1 MKSDRKSQGFQAT
14 RRQLLSAT
22 AAASMAGMAA
32 RFGFGNVAHAQMRA
46 MVDSKRRFIFC
57 YFPGGWDQLLFLD
70 PRDPSVFTEEQRGMT
85 LTDVRYEQLAN
96 SQFGT
101 RLLRPDVAGA
111 AGNLSFGPAAVK
123 FNGDG
128 SVRGPD
134 IREHASKIS
143 IVRGVNM
150 GTVAHEVGYRFFNTG
165 TFPAGNSARGSS
177 VATQIAAMLQTVEPN
192 PIAALPTLSLRV
204 EAYNESMPGRFSA
217 LRVNSIGDLLQVLSR
232 DGAMLEH
239 STVEGALDEFAT
251 SERPCEVNVY
261 DRRGVLTRM
270 REAQGTAQS
279 IIRANLAAKFDFL
292 ADSTD
297 MSIQAERV
305 ATRRQYGEYLNP
317 GYALT
322 TADAGTAGARAALAA
337 LAIKSGVAQCV
348 SVMIGDGTDTH
359 FSNNLDHANRLYP
372 GIASLAAL
380 IDDLATSN
388 VGPGKGLP
396 ENDKWIDHTTIVAFS
411 EFARTPLMNQFGGR
425 DHHLASSCLI
435 AGAGIRGN
443 TVVGASGNVAM
454 GIGLW
459 DFINN
464 RVTDSPE
471 QGRAI
476 MPPDI
481 AATLIAS
488 TGFDPGDHRLDASI
502 ARATKLGPLVMG

>member
-1 MKSDRKSQGFQAT
+1 MTSDRKNKGIQAT

-22 AAASMAGMAA
+22 AMAAMTGLAA
-32 RFGFGNVAHAQMRA
+32 RFGMGGVAHAQMRA
-46 MVDSKRRFIFC
+46 MVESKRRFVFC
-57 YFPGGWDQLLFLD
+57 YFPGGWDQILFLD
-70 PRDPSVFTEEQRGMT
+70 PRDPSVYTEEQRGMT

-96 SQFGT
+96 SQFAQ
-101 RLLRPDVAGA
+101 RVYRPDVGGMPA
-111 AGNLSFGPAAVK
+111 NVSFGPGSVK

-134 IREHASKIS
+134 IGAHADKIS
-143 IVRGVNM
+143 IVRGINM
-150 GTVAHEVGYRFFNTG
+150 GTVAHEVGYRYFNTG
-165 TFPAGNSARGSS
+165 TFPAGSSARGTS
-177 VATQIAAMLQTVEPN
+177 VASQIAAMLGTLESS
-192 PIAALPTLSLRV
+192 PIAALPALSLRV
-204 EAYNESMPGRFSA
+204 EAYNESMPGRYSA
-217 LRVNSIGDLLQVLSR
+217 LRVNSIGDLLQVLNR

-239 STVEGALDEFAT
+239 SSVESALDEFST
-251 SERPCEVNVY
+251 LERPCEVNVY
-261 DRRGVLTRM
+261 DRRGVLSRM

-292 ADSTD
+292 SDSTD
-297 MSIQAERV
+297 MAIQADRV
-305 ATRRQYGEYLNP
+305 ATRAKYGDYL
-317 GYALT
+317 GRALN
-322 TADAGTAGARAALAA
+322 AGDAGAPGARAALAA

-359 FSNNLDHANRLYP
+359 FTNNLDHANRIYP

-380 IDDLATSN
+380 IDDLATST
-388 VGPGKGLP
+388 VGPGHGLP
-396 ENDKWIDHTTIVAFS
+396 EGDKWLDHTTIVAFS
-411 EFARTPLMNQFGGR
+411 EFSRTPLMNQFGGR
-425 DHHLASSCLI
+425 DHHLANSCLI

-443 TVVGASGNVAM
+443 TVVGESGRVAM

-488 TGFDPGDHRLDASI
+488 TGFDPGDHRFDAAI
-502 ARATKLGPLVMG
+502 ARATKLAPLVAG